1 MRELVRVENL
11 KVWFPVK
18 GGIIPRTIAYVR
30 AVDGI
35 SFVIRRGETLGLV
48 GESGCGKTTTARV
61 LAMLQKP
68 TSGKVYYRGK
78 NLFSLKGRELKAIR
92 REIQMIF
99 QDPYT
104 SLNPRLPIGDIIGE
118 PLEVHGLAR
127 GRAKDRVVRKLLR
140 EVGLEE
146 DFIYRYPIALSGG
159 QRQRIALARALA
171 LRPRLV
177 IADEP
182 VSSVD
187 VSTRASLLN
196 LMKKLQKSYDLTYL
210 FISHDLATLRYMA
223 DRVAVMYLGKI
234 VEVADVRD
242 IYEKPLHPYT
252 QALISSIPIPD
263 PKIRKVWRPLKGEVP
278 SPINPPPGCR
288 FHPRCPHAM
297 EVCKRDEPLL
307 VEVEPGHQVACW
319 LYTSKGC

>member
-1 MRELVRVENL
+1 LTRELVRVEGL
-11 KVWFPVK
+11 RVWFPIK
-18 GGIIPRTIAYVR
+18 AGIIPRVRAYVK

-35 SFVIRRGETLGLV
+35 SFTIMEGETLGLV

-68 TSGKVYYRGK
+68 TSGRVLYRGME
-78 NLFSLKGRELKAIR
+78 LFSLKGRKLKAIR

-104 SLNPRLPIGDIIGE
+104 SLNPRLPIGEIIGE
-118 PLEVHGLAR
+118 PLEVHGIAR
-127 GRAKDRVVRKLLR
+127 GRAKERVVRKLLR

-146 DFIYRYPIALSGG
+146 SFVYRYPIALSGG
-159 QRQRIALARALA
+159 QRQRVALARALA
-171 LRPRLV
+171 LRPKLI

-196 LMKKLQKSYDLTYL
+196 LMKKLQKTYNLTYL

-223 DRVAVMYLGKI
+223 NRVAVMYLGKI
-234 VEVADVRD
+234 VEIAAVRA

-263 PKIRKVWRPLKGEVP
+263 PRVRKEWKPLKGEVP
-278 SPINPPPGCR
+278 SPIDPPPGCR
-288 FHPRCPHAM
+288 FHPRCPYAM
-297 EVCKRDEPLL
+297 DVCRREEPPMIDLG
-307 VEVEPGHQVACW
+307 EGHQVACW
-319 LYTSKGC
+319 LHAKR

>member
-1 MRELVRVENL
+1 MR
-11 KVWFPVK
+11 
-18 GGIIPRTIAYVR
+18 AYVK

-35 SFVIRRGETLGLV
+35 SFTIMEGETLGLV

-68 TSGKVYYRGK
+68 TSGRVLYRGME
-78 NLFSLKGRELKAIR
+78 LFSLKGRKLKAIR

-104 SLNPRLPIGDIIGE
+104 SLNPRLPIGEIIGE
-118 PLEVHGLAR
+118 PLEVHGIAR
-127 GRAKDRVVRKLLR
+127 GRAKERVVRKLLR

-146 DFIYRYPIALSGG
+146 SFVYRYPIALSGG
-159 QRQRIALARALA
+159 QRQRVALARALA
-171 LRPRLV
+171 LRPKLI

-196 LMKKLQKSYDLTYL
+196 LMKKLQKTYNLTYL

-223 DRVAVMYLGKI
+223 NRVAVMYLGKI
-234 VEVADVRD
+234 VEIAAVRA

-263 PKIRKVWRPLKGEVP
+263 PRVRKEWKPLKGEVP
-278 SPINPPPGCR
+278 SPIDPPPGCR
-288 FHPRCPHAM
+288 FHPRCPYAM
-297 EVCKRDEPLL
+297 DVCRREEPPMIDLG
-307 VEVEPGHQVACW
+307 EGHQVACW
-319 LYTSKGC
+319 LHAKR

>member
-1 MRELVRVENL
+1 MTRELVRVEGL
-11 KVWFPVK
+11 RVWFPIK
-18 GGIIPRTIAYVR
+18 AGIIPRVRAYVK

-35 SFVIRRGETLGLV
+35 SFTIMEGETLGLV

-68 TSGKVYYRGK
+68 TSGRVLYRGME
-78 NLFSLKGRELKAIR
+78 LFSLKGRKLKAIR

-104 SLNPRLPIGDIIGE
+104 SLNPRLPIGEIVGE
-118 PLEVHGLAR
+118 PLEVHGIAR
-127 GRAKDRVVRKLLR
+127 GRAKERAVRKLLR

-146 DFIYRYPIALSGG
+146 SFVYRYPIALSGG
-159 QRQRIALARALA
+159 QRQRVALARALA
-171 LRPRLV
+171 LRPKLI

-196 LMKKLQKSYDLTYL
+196 LMKKLQKTYNLTYL

-223 DRVAVMYLGKI
+223 NRVAVMYLGKI
-234 VEVADVRD
+234 VEIAAVRA

-263 PKIRKVWRPLKGEVP
+263 PRVRKEWKPLKGEVP
-278 SPINPPPGCR
+278 SPIDPPPGCR
-288 FHPRCPHAM
+288 FHPRCPYAM
-297 EVCKRDEPLL
+297 DVCRREEPPMIDLG
-307 VEVEPGHQVACW
+307 EGHQVACW
-319 LYTSKGC
+319 LHAKR

>member
-1 MRELVRVENL
+1 MTRELVRVEGL
-11 KVWFPVK
+11 RVWFPIK
-18 GGIIPRTIAYVR
+18 AGIIPRVRAYVK

-35 SFVIRRGETLGLV
+35 SFTIMEGETLGLV

-68 TSGKVYYRGK
+68 TSGKVLYRGME
-78 NLFSLKGRELKAIR
+78 LFSLKGRKLKTIR

-104 SLNPRLPIGDIIGE
+104 SLNPRLPIGEIVGE
-118 PLEVHGLAR
+118 PLEVHGIAR
-127 GRAKDRVVRKLLR
+127 GRAKERAVRKLLR

-146 DFIYRYPIALSGG
+146 SFVYRYPIALSGG
-159 QRQRIALARALA
+159 QRQRVALARALA
-171 LRPRLV
+171 LRPKLI

-196 LMKKLQKSYDLTYL
+196 LMKKLQKTYNLTYL

-223 DRVAVMYLGKI
+223 NRVAVMYLGKI
-234 VEVADVRD
+234 VEIAAVRA

-263 PKIRKVWRPLKGEVP
+263 PRVRKEWKPLKGEVP
-278 SPINPPPGCR
+278 SPIDPPPGCR
-288 FHPRCPHAM
+288 FHPRCPYAM
-297 EVCKRDEPLL
+297 DVCRREEPPMIDLG
-307 VEVEPGHQVACW
+307 EGHQVACW
-319 LYTSKGC
+319 LHAKR

>member
-1 MRELVRVENL
+1 MR
-11 KVWFPVK
+11 
-18 GGIIPRTIAYVR
+18 AYVK

-35 SFVIRRGETLGLV
+35 SFTIMEGETLGLV

-68 TSGKVYYRGK
+68 TSGRVLYRGME
-78 NLFSLKGRELKAIR
+78 LFSLKGRKLKAIR

-104 SLNPRLPIGDIIGE
+104 SLNPRLPIGEIVGE
-118 PLEVHGLAR
+118 PLEVHGIAR
-127 GRAKDRVVRKLLR
+127 GRAKERAVRKLLR

-146 DFIYRYPIALSGG
+146 SFVYRYPIALSGG
-159 QRQRIALARALA
+159 QRQRVALARALA
-171 LRPRLV
+171 LRPKLI

-196 LMKKLQKSYDLTYL
+196 LMKKLQKTYNLTYL

-223 DRVAVMYLGKI
+223 NRVAVMYLGKI
-234 VEVADVRD
+234 VEIAAVRA

-263 PKIRKVWRPLKGEVP
+263 PRVRKEWKPLKGEVP
-278 SPINPPPGCR
+278 SPIDPPPGCR
-288 FHPRCPHAM
+288 FHPRCPYAM
-297 EVCKRDEPLL
+297 DVCRREEPPMIDLG
-307 VEVEPGHQVACW
+307 EGHQVACW
-319 LYTSKGC
+319 LHAKR

>member
-1 MRELVRVENL
+1 MTRELVRVEGL
-11 KVWFPVK
+11 RVWFPIK
-18 GGIIPRTIAYVR
+18 AGIIPRVRAYVK

-35 SFVIRRGETLGLV
+35 SFTIMEGETLGLV

-68 TSGKVYYRGK
+68 TSGRVLYRGME
-78 NLFSLKGRELKAIR
+78 LFSLKGRKLKAIR

-104 SLNPRLPIGDIIGE
+104 SLNPRLPIGEIIGE
-118 PLEVHGLAR
+118 PLEVHGIAR
-127 GRAKDRVVRKLLR
+127 GRAKERVVRKLLR

-146 DFIYRYPIALSGG
+146 SFVYRYPIALSGG
-159 QRQRIALARALA
+159 QRQRVALARALA
-171 LRPRLV
+171 LRPKLI

-196 LMKKLQKSYDLTYL
+196 LMKKLQKTYNLTYL

-223 DRVAVMYLGKI
+223 NRVAVMYLGKI
-234 VEVADVRD
+234 VEIAAVRA

-263 PKIRKVWRPLKGEVP
+263 PRVRKEWKPLKGEVP
-278 SPINPPPGCR
+278 SPIDPPPGCR
-288 FHPRCPHAM
+288 FHPRCPYAM
-297 EVCKRDEPLL
+297 DVCRREEPPMIDLG
-307 VEVEPGHQVACW
+307 EGHQVACW
-319 LYTSKGC
+319 LHAKR